1 MPIFPR
7 IGTGVVAKTR
17 GRASAERSAGRVFP
31 SPLLSLLFAIASPR
45 KRKKEVEAPLLEEGS
60 KERRKEK
67 KGKERKREREG
78 KGGRKKQA
86 AGGGILALCLML
98 HGGVM
103 VGDWN

>member
-67 KGKERKREREG
+67 KGKERERERKREKEEERS
-78 KGGRKKQA
+78 RQP
-86 AGGGILALCLML
+86 
-98 HGGVM
+98 GVEFSPCA
-103 VGDWN
+103 

>member
-1 MPIFPR
+1 
-7 IGTGVVAKTR
+7 V
-17 GRASAERSAGRVFP
+17 ERSAGRVFP

-67 KGKERKREREG
+67 KGKEREREREG